1 MSNKDIDREFDIA
14 IVGMSGRF
22 PEASNIKEYW
32 ENLKE
37 GRECFTRLSDEQ
49 IKASGVDPEI
59 IKDPNYIKVSPVL
72 KDYDKFDA
80 RFFGYTPRE
89 VSMMDPQQRLFLEC
103 CWEAFE
109 DAGYNPHAYDEPVGV
124 FGGSAINS
132 YMVFSGV
139 HNRFYSEFLPSVVG
153 NDNSFLANRVSY
165 QLNLSGPAVTV
176 QTACSTSLV
185 SVHLSVQSLLSGE
198 CSMALA
204 GGVAV
209 WVPHEAGH
217 LHKEG
222 SVFTKDGHCR
232 AFDSKATGTI
242 FGSGAGVVLLKRFDE
257 AKADGDTIY
266 AVIKGSAVNNDGA
279 KKTDYTA
286 PSVDGQAEV
295 IVEALAN
302 SGLSADDISYVETH
316 GTGTFIGD
324 PIEIRALTKAYRAF
338 TNRKQFCKIGSVK
351 PNIGHL
357 DAAAGVSGLIKTVLA
372 MNHKMIPPSINF
384 DEPNPAID
392 FENSPFSVNDK
403 LTPWES
409 ADGNPLRAGVTSLG
423 MGGTNAHIILEEAPP
438 VERPAVKEEWPLLLT
453 YSAKN
458 PEALDDYSG
467 KLADFLRENPDT
479 ELPNVA
485 YTLQKGRKDF
495 THKRYLVAENREHAV
510 DMLENL
516 PRASVKT
523 YSDHEENR
531 EVVFLFP
538 GQGSQYVKMS
548 RDLYNKNN
556 VFRTY
561 LDRCAEIL
569 RPVMKLD
576 IRHLLFPDEG
586 NEEQASVQLKNTV
599 NTQPVIFSIEYS
611 LAMYWMDMGVNPVA
625 VLGHSLGE
633 FTAACI
639 AGVFDLET
647 GLKLVAKRGS
657 IMQELETGSMLAVM
671 LPPDE
676 VEEYLNPR
684 LSIAGINTPT
694 SCIVSGDHEA
704 VEALK
709 QIFKEKDVYTRVL
722 ATSHAF
728 HSHMMDPVLES
739 FREFASSMDYKSPE
753 IPIISTVRGDWASAE
768 EVISPDYWVENIRN
782 PVKFAEGVAKLFDKP
797 EWIMLE
803 VGPGNTLTTLAKQH
817 PEISPKQVLL
827 QSLRHPKLEE
837 NDNVFALNTFAR
849 LWSCGYPV
857 NWDVLYRNNPA
868 YKIPLPTYAFQR
880 IRCWI
885 DPVVSASDMSKD
897 DGSLDS
903 QEDTFSEN
911 GSTKKDIKAEMREIW
926 QEFLGIEDIKDDDD
940 FFELGGNSLVA
951 VQLFDE
957 LKYKLG
963 VQLPLSALFEA
974 PTIKEITKLIEPDV
988 RINEE
993 SKNERS
999 DVLVKIQSEGK
1010 EPPFFCIHG
1019 HFGNVMFLRDLAMKL
1034 GKDRPFYG
1042 IQSVGL
1048 AGNEEPLTS
1057 IDEMADRYIREMK
1070 AIQPNGPYHFGGY
1083 CYGTMV
1089 SRAIAKKLDDMGEQY
1104 APPIM
1109 IDPQPNAYR
1118 KVLKNSVINAFRK
1131 AANNQ
1136 RIEVH
1141 QSNLKDNN
1149 IKKKIGYLFE
1159 KSKTRIINAVKSKLL
1174 FGLVE
1179 LRKWINIPMPV
1190 ILQEVELCNMF
1201 AHKRYSK
1208 KLDNNFSSEVE
1219 LIISKPLTE
1228 KFSEDPEKDWSG
1240 FTKGKMNVHLIED
1253 DGIIMSGVMFDE
1265 PYVGGLANVMKD
1277 IMTSKPDADT
1287 IEKPINGKKMPDRK
1301 KSKKP
1306 LIAST

>member
-22 PEASNIKEYW
+22 PKANNVKEYW

-37 GRECFTRLSDEQ
+37 GRECFTQLSDEQ
-49 IKASGVDPEI
+49 IEASGVDPEI

-165 QLNLSGPAVTV
+165 QLNLNGPAVTV

-232 AFDSKATGTI
+232 AFDAKATGTI
-242 FGSGAGVVLLKRFDE
+242 FGSGAGVVLLKRFND
-257 AKADGDTIY
+257 AIADGDTIY
-266 AVIKGSAVNNDGA
+266 AVVKGSAVNNDGA

-338 TNRKQFCKIGSVK
+338 TNRNQFCRIGSVK

-392 FENSPFSVNDK
+392 FENSPFTVNDT

-409 ADGNPLRAGVTSLG
+409 VDGKPLRAGVTSLG

-438 VERPAVKEEWPLLLT
+438 VERPTVKEEWPLLLT

-458 PEALDDYSG
+458 PEALDDYSA
-467 KLADFLRENPDT
+467 KLADFLRNNPDAD
-479 ELPNVA
+479 LPNVA

-495 THKRYLVAENREHAV
+495 THKRFLVAENREHAV

-531 EVVFLFP
+531 GVVFLFP
-538 GQGSQYVKMS
+538 GQGSQYVNMG
-548 RDLYNKNN
+548 RDLYTKND

-569 RPVMKLD
+569 KPVMNLD
-576 IRHLLFPDEG
+576 IRDLLFPDEG
-586 NEEQASVQLKNTV
+586 EEEQASVQLKNTV

-611 LAMYWMDMGVNPVA
+611 LARYWMDMGVKPVA

-657 IMQELETGSMLAVM
+657 IMQELEPGSMLAVM

-704 VEALK
+704 VEELK
-709 QIFKEKDVYTRVL
+709 QIFEEKDVYTRVL

-739 FREFASSMDYKSPE
+739 FREFASSMEYKNPE

-768 EVISPDYWVENIRN
+768 EVVSPDYWVENIRK
-782 PVKFAEGVAKLFDKP
+782 PVKFAEGVEKLFDKP

-849 LWSCGYPV
+849 MWSCGYPV
-857 NWDVLYRNNPA
+857 NWDVLYRNNPV

-885 DPVVSASDMSKD
+885 DPVMSASDMSKNGD
-897 DGSLDS
+897 AFDE
-903 QEDTFSEN
+903 QEEAFSEN
-911 GSTKKDIKAEMREIW
+911 GSAKKDIKAEMREIW
-926 QEFLGIEDIKDDDD
+926 QEFLGIEDIKDDDN

-974 PTIKEITKLIEPDV
+974 PTIKEITKLIEPEATNDK
-988 RINEE
+988 EGE
-993 SKNERS
+993 KKGS
-999 DVLVKIQSEGK
+999 DVLVKIQGEGN
-1010 EPPFFCIHG
+1010 ERPFFCIHG
-1019 HFGNVMFLRDLAMKL
+1019 HFGNVLFFRELAQRL
-1034 GKDRPFYG
+1034 GKNRPFYG
-1042 IQSVGL
+1042 LQSVGL
-1048 AGNEEPLTS
+1048 AGEEAPLTN
-1057 IDEMADRYIREMK
+1057 IDDMADRYISEMK
-1070 AIQPNGPYHFGGY
+1070 SIQPEGPYSFGGY

-1089 SRAIAKKLDDMGEQY
+1089 SRVMAQKLDEMGERY
-1104 APPIM
+1104 TPPIM
-1109 IDPQPNAYR
+1109 MDPQPNAYR
-1118 KVLKNSVINAFRK
+1118 MVLNDSITDAYKKVANDERIHLHKENLGESDLRKKLIYLLKKSKGRIVRVAHQKTLFTLVGIHERWGIPVPGVLKDVDR
-1131 AANNQ
+1131 
-1136 RIEVH
+1136 
-1141 QSNLKDNN
+1141 
-1149 IKKKIGYLFE
+1149 
-1159 KSKTRIINAVKSKLL
+1159 
-1174 FGLVE
+1174 
-1179 LRKWINIPMPV
+1179 
-1190 ILQEVELCNMF
+1190 CNMV
-1201 AHKRYSK
+1201 AHKRYSRN
-1208 KLDNNFSSEVE
+1208 LQHNFDSDVE
-1219 LIISKPLTE
+1219 LILSKPLTAQFA
-1228 KFSEDPEKDWSG
+1228 KNPEKDWAG
-1240 FTKGKMNVHLIED
+1240 YTKGKMNIHLVED
-1253 DGIIMSGVMFDE
+1253 DGIIMSGTMFKE
-1265 PYVGGLANVMKD
+1265 PYVGGLANIIREIWAKEAESLKGFS
-1277 IMTSKPDADT
+1277 SKPAT
-1287 IEKPINGKKMPDRK
+1287 QNNKTERMAEM
-1301 KSKKP
+1301 S
-1306 LIAST
+1306 A